1 MKIDI
6 RGLSKRYGD
15 SLAIKS
21 LDLTVQPGE
30 FVVLLGPSGCGKTT
44 TLRSIAGLETPTDG
58 EIAIGQKTVYS
69 RKNGIS
75 VSPERRDVGMVF
87 QSYALW
93 PHMTVYENVAF
104 PLHSRKQ
111 IGRDQF
117 RSRVTDALAMVG
129 LEAFASRSVSLLSG
143 GQMQRVALAR
153 AVVGQPAALLLDE
166 PLSNLD
172 LRLRHSLRAE
182 LKRIHTS
189 IRATS
194 VYVTHDQ
201 TEAASLA
208 DRVVVMHDGEIA
220 QDATPEELFDN
231 PNSRFVA
238 EFLGIPNVHTFT
250 PIDRDASGQYR
261 GVLQHSIEAHVPT
274 TTELPL
280 GRDVDCWFRGDA
292 MELAAGSSGDALSG
306 EVIVRAFSG
315 TDYQYHVSLAG
326 SKEDLVVVVN
336 LPLTNRL
343 AVGDHVR
350 LRFRPGQLRF
360 IPSAKRATSNAA

>member
-6 RGLSKRYGD
+6 RSLSKRYGD
-15 SLAIKS
+15 TLAVKS

-44 TLRSIAGLETPTDG
+44 TLRSIAGLEDPTGG
-58 EIAIGQKTVYS
+58 EITIGQKTVYS
-69 RKNGIS
+69 RKDGIS
-75 VSPERRDVGMVF
+75 VSPEGRDVGMVF

-104 PLHSRKQ
+104 PLHSRKRV
-111 IGRDQF
+111 GADRV
-117 RSRVTDALAMVG
+117 RRRVTGALAMVG

-153 AVVGQPAALLLDE
+153 AVVGEPAALLLDE

-182 LKRIHTS
+182 LKRIQTS
-189 IRATS
+189 IGATS

-208 DRVVVMHDGEIA
+208 DRVVVMHEGEIA
-220 QDATPEELFDN
+220 QEATPEALFDN
-231 PNSRFVA
+231 PNSKFVA

-250 PIDRDASGQYR
+250 PLDRDDNGQYR
-261 GVLQHSIEAHVPT
+261 GMLDHAVETHVQAPV
-274 TTELPL
+274 EMPL
-280 GRDVDCWFRGDA
+280 GQDIVCWFRGDA
-292 MELAAGSSGDALSG
+292 LELAPESSGDALAG

-326 SKEDLVVVVN
+326 SKKDLVVVVN
-336 LPLTNRL
+336 LPLRHKL
-343 AVGDHVR
+343 DVGDHVR
-350 LRFRPGQLRF
+350 LSFRPGQLRF
-360 IPSAKRATSNAA
+360 IPSTMIEAAGGA